1 MKYLVLGSS
10 GQVGLEL
17 CKFLKKEGH
26 EVVEFDIVADESQD
40 LRIPNVLDEIIRD
53 VDFVMFLAFDVGGSR
68 YLKKYQHTYELIN
81 NNVRLTL
88 FTFETLKKYQKPF
101 IFASSQMA
109 NMSYSPYGVC
119 KSIGEVYAKALN
131 GLTVK
136 FWNVYGPE
144 HDMEKSH
151 VITDFIIKA
160 RQGKIEMM
168 TDGKEERQFLHAE
181 DCSRCLMAL
190 SEKYDEI
197 DRDSKLHITNF
208 EWNTILEIA
217 EIIKEFIP
225 CDIFPSEEIDS
236 VQMNKRNEPD
246 PYILNFWNPKI
257 SIKEG
262 IEKIIKEITKT
273 IVV

>member
-68 YLKKYQHTYELIN
+68 YLKKYQHTYEFIN

-197 DRDSKLHITNF
+197 DRDSNLHITNF

-262 IEKIIKEITKT
+262 IEKIIKEI
-273 IVV
+273 

>member
-10 GQVGLEL
+10 GQIGLEL

-26 EVVEFDIVADESQD
+26 EVVEFDIINNNYQD
-40 LRIPNVLDEIIRD
+40 LRIPNILDNLIKD

-68 YLKKYQHTYELIN
+68 YLKKYQHTYEFID

-109 NMSYSPYGVC
+109 NMSYSPYGIC
-119 KSIGEVYAKALN
+119 KSIGEVFSKSLN

-144 HDMEKSH
+144 HDLEKSH
-151 VITDFIIKA
+151 VITDFILKA
-160 RQGKIEMM
+160 KQGKIEMM

-181 DCSRCLMAL
+181 DCSRCLMIL
-190 SEKYDEI
+190 SERYNEI
-197 DRDSKLHITNF
+197 DRNSNLHITNF
-208 EWNTILEIA
+208 EWNTVLEIA
-217 EIIKEFIP
+217 EIIKELIP
-225 CDIFPSEEIDS
+225 CDIQPSEDIDS

-262 IEKIIKEITKT
+262 IMKIIKEI
-273 IVV
+273 